1 LSARQAL
8 YPKLIEAANLLHQD
22 SALIEQLREAIPRIP
37 ALPRTQAGKPVSL
50 LSPSAD
56 ADGNDVIATSYLP
69 ANTIHNVENI
79 GLEPVWPFYLI
90 GDTSPQFQ
98 LARRTYQFRP
108 NKVGIDWSYDP
119 VQAARLGLK
128 EEVRNTL
135 IKITQTN
142 QNYLNGFAR
151 WGGDGKEFYVE
162 QTAMVALALQES
174 LVQDYDGLIRIAP
187 AVPSEWDF
195 DGSVSVRGNTKI
207 WVQVR
212 KGVPA
217 TVGIEVKTAQ
227 PISIRNP

>member
-1 LSARQAL
+1 
-8 YPKLIEAANLLHQD
+8 
-22 SALIEQLREAIPRIP
+22 
-37 ALPRTQAGKPVSL
+37 
-50 LSPSAD
+50 
-56 ADGNDVIATSYLP
+56 
-69 ANTIHNVENI
+69 
-79 GLEPVWPFYLI
+79 
-90 GDTSPQFQ
+90 
-98 LARRTYQFRP
+98 
-108 NKVGIDWSYDP
+108 